1 MLQET
6 DEGWLV
12 DELLYPHRDYLVV
25 EENHAWWWEPQYDAT
40 PVASPQV
47 ASPMAEEPLPW
58 AAPISPSECPED
70 QVIPSYDPDNPSGVL
85 YTQEDYDQISSKRD
99 YEITGSADPEDAN
112 AVVHRMRQVQGCTVF
127 ARQLPW
133 WSARFEYE
141 NRTTAGRASL
151 EANADQRAWA
161 EATVGAWYEDELGL
175 APADMWVEQNP
186 AEVTLD
192 GSEAL
197 VTQGLFNP
205 AHAVQFADG
214 RIGIIHSVVT
224 YEPVEHEIAPYYSP
238 NMLIFV
244 WQDGQWILDET
255 LPICFGK
262 CDAMATPVSMGEDD
276 LTIDPFATPVA
287 TPEG

>member
-1 MLQET
+1 
-6 DEGWLV
+6 
-12 DELLYPHRDYLVV
+12 
-25 EENHAWWWEPQYDAT
+25 
-40 PVASPQV
+40 
-47 ASPMAEEPLPW
+47 
-58 AAPISPSECPED
+58 
-70 QVIPSYDPDNPSGVL
+70 
-85 YTQEDYDQISSKRD
+85 
-99 YEITGSADPEDAN
+99 
-112 AVVHRMRQVQGCTVF
+112 MREVQGCTVY

-151 EANADQRAWA
+151 EANADQRASG